1 MARIVIIG
9 GVAAGMSAAAKA
21 KRMNPAH
28 QVAVYT
34 DEEQVSYSACSFP
47 YFAQG
52 VLDVLIKRTPEEF
65 RQSGVELY
73 LGHSVT
79 GFDPDARTLTVAVPG
94 GQTLTDSYDKL
105 VIATGARPVR
115 PPIPGIDLPCV
126 HMVNCYEDII
136 GLTKTLRTGKVKSA
150 VVVGGGFIGVEMADA
165 LLESGVQVSLLE
177 MAPQLLTNLDGDMA
191 ALIETHYRDKGVN
204 IFKGEAAA
212 AIEME
217 DGRAKVATAEH
228 TLHGDIVIV
237 AVGLVPNSEIARD
250 AGAALGVKN
259 AIRVNDKMETSLPGV
274 YAAGDCATTHHIVT
288 GREVWIPLGTTANK
302 QGRIAGENAGGGNAA
317 FKGVLGTSI
326 FKALDLEGSRT
337 GLSARE
343 AREAGFDVWETTT
356 TSDTIVTMY
365 PGGGQMTT
373 RLVIERGTDRILGG
387 QIVGSPKS
395 GKRIDVIAAM
405 IQGGHTIYDLSELD
419 LAYAPPFAVPW
430 DALLVTANAAISQK
444 AKGEKAAAT

>member
-1 MARIVIIG
+1 MAKIVIIG

-21 KRMNPAH
+21 KRMDPAH
-28 QVAVYT
+28 RVVVYT

-52 VLDVLIKRTPEEF
+52 VLDVLVKRTPAEF
-65 RQSGVELY
+65 RQSGVELH

-79 GFDPDARTLTVAVPG
+79 GFDPEAGTVSATAPDG
-94 GQTLTDSYDKL
+94 AALTDSYDKL
-105 VIATGARPVR
+105 VIATGARPGR
-115 PPIPGIDLPCV
+115 PPIPGMDLPCV
-126 HMVNCYEDII
+126 HTVNSYDDII
-136 GLTKTLRTGKVKSA
+136 GLTETLRSGRVKSA
-150 VVVGGGFIGVEMADA
+150 VIVGGGFIGVEMADA
-165 LLESGVQVSLLE
+165 LLECGVQVSLLE
-177 MAPQLLTNLDGDMA
+177 MAPQLLTNLDEDMA
-191 ALIETHYRDKGVN
+191 ARIEAHYRDRGID
-204 IFKGEAAA
+204 IFTGEAA
-212 AIEME
+212 AIEMA
-217 DGRAKVATAEH
+217 GGQAKVTTSGR
-228 TLHGDIVIV
+228 TLHGDIVIA
-237 AVGLVPNSEIARD
+237 AVGLLPNSEIARD

-259 AIRVNDKMETSLPGV
+259 AIRVNEKMETSLPGV
-274 YAAGDCATTHHIVT
+274 YAAGDCATARHIVT

-343 AREAGFDVWETTT
+343 AVAAGFDVWETTT

-373 RLVIERGTDRILGG
+373 RLVIERGSDRILGG

-444 AKGEKAAAT
+444 AKQDKAVAT